1 MDPKDN
7 NNKYIL
13 RVEYDNKMMELE
25 HQISSLNSFFKA
37 IKDTLDN
44 NSMAN
49 NNTPQ
54 FKTYRHSGF
63 ELLVEV
69 VEGGRYILR
78 KIKILSRHRTE
89 LELPSDGSG
98 IEILPE
104 NVVGTEQ
111 IKDEGVKKND
121 LEKDIQD
128 KLDVLDD
135 SNVMTEEEIEEE
147 WQQAMQ
153 NAGLNLN
160 NG

>member
-1 MDPKDN
+1 
-7 NNKYIL
+7 
-13 RVEYDNKMMELE
+13 
-25 HQISSLNSFFKA
+25 
-37 IKDTLDN
+37 
-44 NSMAN
+44 MAN

-89 LELPSDGSG
+89 LELPSDGSS